1 MARNIVVS
9 FSSLEEE
16 GGFRV
21 RFRFGFRVG
30 FGRRR
35 LLRKGSWRRGTGRC
49 LLLLG
54 DIISFCAGGA
64 FRVVSMGGA
73 SGLLRPREAA
83 RRRW

>member
-16 GGFRV
+16 GGFRF
-21 RFRFGFRVG
+21 RFRFRVRL
-30 FGRRR
+30 GRRR
-35 LLRKGSWRRGTGRC
+35 LPRKGSWRRGTGRC

-83 RRRW
+83 RRQW